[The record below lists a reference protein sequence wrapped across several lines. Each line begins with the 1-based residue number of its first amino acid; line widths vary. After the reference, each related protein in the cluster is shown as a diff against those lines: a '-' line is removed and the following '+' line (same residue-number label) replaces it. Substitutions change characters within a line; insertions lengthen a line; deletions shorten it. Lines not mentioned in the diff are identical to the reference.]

1 MLPQPRV
8 YTGAS
13 GTGGQRGMSGRQ
25 VAFVAVMSAILAA
38 CGAGATPTPSRPAGV
53 TPTPATASHQGVSPT
68 PVTLVTT
75 PTPAVTPSAT
85 LKTTPRPSPT
95 PVPVPPKPTGL
106 EFDTGCMLDCPED
119 GPGPNVTWT
128 KPRTKGVEVRV
139 YGVTSCFRT
148 DAPDGRCLRKHIA
161 LPDDIRVL
169 LAKGPASK
177 GVLYWN
183 LGTQDG
189 IETDEG
195 CTSYYETASG
205 TRYYSVVVA
214 AYNDSGHSIFGIAY
228 AGDYTAGE
236 CGVIIY

>member
-1 MLPQPRV
+1 MTV
-8 YTGAS
+8 
-13 GTGGQRGMSGRQ
+13 
-25 VAFVAVMSAILAA
+25 V
-38 CGAGATPTPSRPAGV
+38 
-53 TPTPATASHQGVSPT
+53 ATAI
-68 PVTLVTT
+68 
-75 PTPAVTPSAT
+75 PAAT
-85 LKTTPRPSPT
+85 ANATSKTTPMPSAT
-95 PVPVPPKPTGL
+95 PVPVPPKPTAL

-119 GPGPNVTWT
+119 VPGASVTWT
-128 KPRTKGVEVRV
+128 KPLTKGVEVRV

-148 DAPDGRCLRKHIA
+148 DAPEGGCLRQHIA

-169 LAKGPASK
+169 LARGPASK

-195 CTSYYETASG
+195 CTSYCRTTSG

-214 AYNDSGHSIFGIAY
+214 AYNDSGHSIFAIAY

-236 CGVIIY
+236 CGVVIY